1 MELAG
6 ISAFLAAAKAKG
18 ASDEMVVTL
27 LKERGWPEKEIFAAI
42 GRHYEEAT
50 GVPIPA
56 RRGVAESAKD
66 AFLYLL
72 SFGTLTTWTCALAS
86 LLFTLIEAT
95 FVDRV
100 MDSPYRYRMAS
111 VSGELA
117 AIIVAFPIY
126 AWIVILI
133 GRDLDRSPAKALA
146 SVRRWLCYIAL
157 LIAAGFVVGDLIT
170 FLMYFL
176 RGELTQR
183 FLFKVL
189 TVLIIAGGV
198 FWYYFSSLKE
208 DEVQRESSPA

>member
-1 MELAG
+1 MSEIA
-6 ISAFLAAAKAKG
+6 AFLYAAKAKG
-18 ASDEMVVTL
+18 ASDEIVVAL
-27 LKERGWPEKEIFAAI
+27 LKEHGWPEKEIYAAI

-72 SFGTLTTWTCALAS
+72 RFGTLATWTVSLAS
-86 LLFTLIEAT
+86 LAFTLINAT
-95 FVDRV
+95 FADRV
-100 MDSPYRYRMAS
+100 MDSPYRYRLAS

-117 AIIVAFPIY
+117 AILVAFPIY
-126 AWIVILI
+126 AWMVILI

-146 SVRRWLCYIAL
+146 SVRRWLCYLAL

-183 FLFKVL
+183 FVLKVL
-189 TVLIIAGGV
+189 TVLVIAGGV
-198 FWYYFSSLKE
+198 FWFYFSSLKE
-208 DEVQRESSPA
+208 DEVLRESAPA